1 MSTAPISLHEV
12 LDIAAYERVRDS
24 WRQQAM
30 AARDLHRVRVGPI
43 VSAAFENRLT
53 VLYQIQEMMR
63 AERLVHD
70 ADVQAEID
78 VYSTTLPTAAELSVT
93 LFIELQG
100 DAMLREWLPKLI
112 GIEEAISLDFGAAG
126 ASAGIG
132 EEGRHTDE
140 TTSAVQYLRFGVSR
154 DQRGV
159 LAAGGPALLRVDH
172 PSYRHESSISPET
185 CRALAADL
193 EEMARYEDG
202 T

>member
-1 MSTAPISLHEV
+1 MSTPPIKLDEV
-12 LDIAAYERVRDS
+12 LDIAAYERVRES
-24 WRQQAM
+24 WRERAM
-30 AARDLHRVRVGPI
+30 AARELHRVRVGPI

-78 VYSTTLPTAAELSVT
+78 VYSTTLPSTRELSVT

-100 DAMLREWLPKLI
+100 EAMLREWLPKLI
-112 GIEEAISLDFGAAG
+112 GIEDAMSLDFGQAG
-126 ASAGIG
+126 TSRGIG

-140 TTSAVQYLRFGVSR
+140 TTSAVQYLRFGVSD

-159 LAAGGPALLRVDH
+159 LAAGGPVTLRIDH
-172 PSYRHESSISPET
+172 PAYRHEAAVTPEA
-185 CRALAADL
+185 CRAFAADL
-193 EEMARYEDG
+193 DEMAAY